1 MKSNNV
7 LIILFLCLFTLAVS
21 LSYYLY
27 PFTTNNFKWAVRKGD
42 NLNIIHEK
50 KSGCENKIIGHYSW
64 YLFISNNE
72 EPSDGPPAVAVDPL
86 TYKQYII
93 NTANAWY
100 FIDSSI
106 FSWEYIIKQNLR
118 IINPNDMR
126 YFHKLWDKSPTSR
139 CEEHVVFKTW
149 VFKEINRY
157 SSHEFYDILYMPNKN
172 TCGLHTATWSGV
184 YILANTNS
192 LYTGTHGTVEP
203 QHPIVWEP
211 QHRLYLINEISKKA
225 QETINNGIFY
235 SWTVRIYDQLIPC
248 GTTIFDFPYCAKKD
262 INRCIGFIDIMEWTF
277 EVGPIYR

>member
-118 IINPNDMR
+118 IINPLNS
-126 YFHKLWDKSPTSR
+126 SPKR
-139 CEEHVVFKTW
+139 
-149 VFKEINRY
+149 N
-157 SSHEFYDILYMPNKN
+157 
-172 TCGLHTATWSGV
+172 
-184 YILANTNS
+184 
-192 LYTGTHGTVEP
+192 
-203 QHPIVWEP
+203 
-211 QHRLYLINEISKKA
+211 
-225 QETINNGIFY
+225 
-235 SWTVRIYDQLIPC
+235 
-248 GTTIFDFPYCAKKD
+248 
-262 INRCIGFIDIMEWTF
+262 
-277 EVGPIYR
+277 